1 MRAYKI
7 LNEQEK
13 TNILIKNIDQSI
25 ELLKQSAVGWKYE
38 GHETTIDT
46 NDLAYIMNLLIHL
59 KEKIG

>member
-25 ELLKQSAVGWKYE
+25 ELLKQNGVGWKYQ

-59 KEKIG
+59 KEKID